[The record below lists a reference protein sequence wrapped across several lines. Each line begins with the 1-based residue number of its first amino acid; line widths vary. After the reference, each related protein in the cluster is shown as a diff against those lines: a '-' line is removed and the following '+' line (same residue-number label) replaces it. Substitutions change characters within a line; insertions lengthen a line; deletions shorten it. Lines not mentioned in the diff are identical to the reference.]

1 MTVRRFLKM
10 SGVGKSAFYNWINGK
25 NTPYMRNIEAICRI
39 FKINVKDLM
48 GEEIK

>member
-1 MTVRRFLKM
+1 M

-25 NTPYMRNIEAICRI
+25 NIPYMRNIETICRI